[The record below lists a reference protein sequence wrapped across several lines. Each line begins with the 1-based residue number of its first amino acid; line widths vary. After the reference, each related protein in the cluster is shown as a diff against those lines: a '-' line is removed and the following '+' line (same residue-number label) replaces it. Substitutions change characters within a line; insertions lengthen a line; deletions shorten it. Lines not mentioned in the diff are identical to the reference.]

1 MDDEIAE
8 GAGGTLRGAMQGKA
22 DHVVYGPRR
31 IDGIAPGTPGVSSV
45 SAATSGASSP
55 IIASRGSSSPS
66 SSKNHTRPN
75 SIALP
80 PSIHVLSPA
89 LLVDPDDTTSPHFKG
104 SPRLTSQ
111 VLLSQDRMPVIV
123 SPITEEPPRMIM
135 ADGREINHVEYGFRA
150 SKVFTP
156 SLLSTG
162 MSTPDALVAPGSSA
176 PFPPVEPPS
185 DTIFTK
191 AKSIADKEDGILTPV
206 SIASASSSFTSPQL
220 LLSPEILKAPS
231 AAVPIPIAAIHS
243 TGDLASSLLA
253 SVVDL
258 GAGPEGVPTL
268 IKWTNEDGQSG
279 GDGVKE
285 EGPKEVFVTGT
296 FAKGWKTKI
305 ELRKTASVLSRS
317 LLLTMY

>member
-1 MDDEIAE
+1 MGKIAELEADDEIAE
-8 GAGGTLRGAMQGKA
+8 GTGGTLRGAMQGKA

-55 IIASRGSSSPS
+55 IIVSRDSSSPA

-80 PSIHVLSPA
+80 PSISVFSPA
-89 LLVDPDDTTSPHFKG
+89 QLVDPDDTTSPHFTN
-104 SPRLTSQ
+104 SARLTSQ

-123 SPITEEPPRMIM
+123 SPITEEPPRMMM
-135 ADGREINHVEYGFRA
+135 ADGRELRQVEYGLIPH
-150 SKVFTP
+150 VFTP

-162 MSTPDALVAPGSSA
+162 MSTPDALVPPGSSA
-176 PFPPVEPPS
+176 PFPPVELPS
-185 DTIFTK
+185 ETIFTK
-191 AKSIADKEDGILTPV
+191 TKSIADKSDGILTPV

-231 AAVPIPIAAIHS
+231 AAVPIPITSITS
-243 TGDLASSLLA
+243 SGSLASSLLA

-258 GAGPEGVPTL
+258 GAGPDGVPTL
-268 IKWTNEDGQSG
+268 IKWTNEDGQSVG

-305 ELRKTASVLSRS
+305 ELRKTA
-317 LLLTMY
+317 